1 MSLPE
6 RLFRLQQHGTSVR
19 TEVLAGLTTFLT
31 MSYIVFVNPEIL
43 GSTGMDPG
51 AVFVATCL
59 AAALGSLVMA
69 LVANFPVG
77 MAPGMGLN
85 AFFAFTVVGAAGY
98 PWQQALA
105 AVFISGLIFLGLSLT
120 GVRAWLVA
128 GIPASLRSA
137 IVAGIGLF
145 LAIIALQKSGV
156 IVADPDTLVTLG
168 PMDSAGPL
176 LALGGFLLIAV
187 LEARG
192 IRGAILLGILAVTG
206 AALLLGEVGF
216 QGIVS
221 LPPSLAPTFLQLD
234 LSGLLHHDGGA
245 PMAVLLQVI
254 LVFVLVEVFDA
265 TGVLYGVASRA
276 GLMELPD
283 GRKRFGRALLADSSA
298 IIAGSVL
305 GTSSTTAYAES
316 ASGVQAGGRTGLTA
330 LVVAA
335 MFLLALLFSPLA
347 AMVPGYATAPAL
359 LFVAGLMLREL
370 VDVEWPDIT
379 ESVPAALCALAMP
392 FTYSIANGLAFGFIS
407 YAVLKAGTGRWRE
420 VHPAVWVVAG
430 LFILRYVLE

>member
-105 AVFISGLIFLGLSLT
+105 AVFICGLIFLALSLT

-156 IVADPDTLVTLG
+156 IVANPDTLVTLG

-187 LEARG
+187 LEARRV
-192 IRGAILLGILAVTG
+192 RGAILLGILAVTG

-234 LSGLLHHDGGA
+234 LPGLLHHDGGA
-245 PMAVLLQVI
+245 PMAVLLQVV

-276 GLMELPD
+276 GLLELPD

>member
-1 MSLPE
+1 MPLLE

-98 PWQQALA
+98 PWQQALG
-105 AVFISGLIFLGLSLT
+105 AVFISGLIFLVLSLT

-156 IVADPDTLVTLG
+156 IVANPDTLVTLG

-206 AALLLGEVGF
+206 VALLLGEVGF

-234 LSGLLHHDGGA
+234 LPGLLHHDGGA
-245 PMAVLLQVI
+245 PMAVLLQVV

-276 GLMELPD
+276 GLLELAD

-420 VHPAVWVVAG
+420 VHPAVWVVAA